1 MFTASVVPQG
11 LVAGVLFILLGVLCL
26 VFNRRL
32 GVWIRRFPLVVFG
45 VKEREVAD
53 EIIFRGLACMA
64 GVLNA
69 GMGLALLAGSL
80 R

>member
-1 MFTASVVPQG
+1 MFIASVVPQG
-11 LVAGVLFILLGVLCL
+11 LVAGVFFVLLGVLCL

-32 GVWIRRFPLVVFG
+32 GGWIRYFPMVAFG
-45 VKEREVAD
+45 IKEKEVAD

-69 GMGLALLAGSL
+69 GMGLALLAGSP

>member
-1 MFTASVVPQG
+1 MFIASVAAQG
-11 LVAGVLFILLGVLCL
+11 LAAGLFFVLLGVLCF

-32 GVWIRRFPLVVFG
+32 GVWIRLFPLVVFG
-45 VKEREVAD
+45 VKERAVAD